1 MQKERKINVCG
12 KKENGDGWSE
22 SVDWLVLRGRDG
34 GVVFGVSGNFFVKNF
49 VLSGE
54 IGRLM
59 R

>member
-1 MQKERKINVCG
+1 MYVE
-12 KKENGDGWSE
+12 KENGDGWSE
-22 SVDWLVLRGRDG
+22 SVDWLVLRGRNG
-34 GVVFGVSGNFFVKNF
+34 GVGFGVSGNFFVKDF